1 MDTELIMRI
10 IGIALTVAVSCMILQ
25 RCGRDDQATLVSVS
39 GTVVILIILI
49 GEIVALFDT
58 VRTVFGF

>member
-1 MDTELIMRI
+1 MRI
-10 IGIALTVAVSCMILQ
+10 IGIALTVAASCMILQ

-39 GTVVILIILI
+39 GTVVILVILI